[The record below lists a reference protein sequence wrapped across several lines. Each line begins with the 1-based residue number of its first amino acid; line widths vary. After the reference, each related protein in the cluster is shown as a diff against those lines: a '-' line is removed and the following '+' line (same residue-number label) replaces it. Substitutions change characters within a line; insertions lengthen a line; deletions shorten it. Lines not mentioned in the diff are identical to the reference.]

1 MKNNNKL
8 GFGIGLGVMVGSIL
22 GFITGNFALIGV
34 GMLFGV
40 AIGTSL
46 FNKKDNN
53 KS

>member
-22 GFITGNFALIGV
+22 GLITGNFAFIGV